1 MSDFTSHRDEA
12 ERLVSD
18 AEGNVSMMTT
28 IGTGVIATAH
38 ATIALHDL
46 LDERLPAQEAT
57 EGDGLTALMEHFGIK
72 PESASD
78 LPVDPDEALAKELW
92 DAFWGDSEPDESW
105 EHNDDRVYWLNVAR
119 TARKRIEDEQESRE
133 RTVVD
138 EWDDM
143 LARAE
148 KAEAERDEAQ
158 IERYDATVER
168 DVAIEQRDFARST
181 RDELKER
188 ITKTEA
194 ERDALRERIEA
205 LRTEVDRLRAGIEDL
220 TGDNYD
226 HTPDCVQEQEQMR
239 FTGEP
244 FWHPDCGR
252 CWEDSLHAL
261 LNPTEGGQP

>member
-143 LARAE
+143 LARTA
-148 KAEAERDEAQ
+148 KAEAERDEWK
-158 IERYDATVER
+158 
-168 DVAIEQRDFARST
+168 ARH
-181 RDELKER
+181 E
-188 ITKTEA
+188 
-194 ERDALRERIEA
+194 ALREDVETRWA
-205 LRTEVDRLRAGIEDL
+205 FVDDNFLKDILHSILKGDDERAKG
-220 TGDNYD
+220 
-226 HTPDCVQEQEQMR
+226 EQR
-239 FTGEP
+239 
-244 FWHPDCGR
+244 
-252 CWEDSLHAL
+252 
-261 LNPTEGGQP
+261 

>member
-119 TARKRIEDEQESRE
+119 AAREHIEA
-133 RTVVD
+133 
-138 EWDDM
+138 EWEEVAKSFEDGRDKWQAEARQQR
-143 LARAE
+143 ARAE
-148 KAEAERDEAQ
+148 QAEGALDAESLTRICQKERAEHAEAKRDEWKERAKKAEAERDEWK
-158 IERYDATVER
+158 
-168 DVAIEQRDFARST
+168 ARH
-181 RDELKER
+181 E
-188 ITKTEA
+188 
-194 ERDALRERIEA
+194 ALREDVETRWAFADDDFTKSI
-205 LRTEVDRLRAGIEDL
+205 LHSILKGDDDRAARGS
-220 TGDNYD
+220 
-226 HTPDCVQEQEQMR
+226 
-239 FTGEP
+239 
-244 FWHPDCGR
+244 
-252 CWEDSLHAL
+252 DSAS
-261 LNPTEGGQP
+261 